1 MILPRLLPAVA
12 LCTATIFLP
21 AASRAQNQ
29 LWMAEHVSTP
39 EQVDS
44 ALATLKSPDA
54 DERVSALRSLMTSLD
69 PRLPEALLPLL
80 RDEGDSVR
88 RLAARAVGSRWW
100 QIPTDRLG
108 AFLEAL
114 RSAKADESSEDALRM
129 QDRGI
134 GLLTRKYKGEM
145 FSRSPDERWVIYE
158 RFFHPCLID
167 TKTSTEEL
175 LGMSGAEEFADSW
188 FAPAWGNGPVAPC
201 VLWHPKSQMAMLDMT
216 LDRRTSTLWIWR
228 HGKPALKLD
237 SARAAKLLTGKDV
250 SFFSMSA
257 EPVRWEG
264 NNLMV
269 EADFYGVR
277 DPSGG
282 GEGKDCSALFAWNAL
297 DGSLSL
303 VRVGTL
309 D

>member
-1 MILPRLLPAVA
+1 MFPLRLLPAVA
-12 LCTATIFLP
+12 LCVAAFFLP

-29 LWMAEHVSTP
+29 TGMAEQASTP
-39 EQVDS
+39 EQVDH
-44 ALATLKSPDA
+44 ALADLKSRDA
-54 DERVSALRSLMTSLD
+54 DERVSALRTLMTCLD

-80 RDEGDSVR
+80 RDEGNSIR

-100 QIPTDRLG
+100 QIPSDRRG
-108 AFLEAL
+108 DFLEAL
-114 RSAKADESSEDALRM
+114 RSAKAGESYEDAARM
-129 QDRGI
+129 QERGI
-134 GLLTRKYKGEM
+134 GLLARKYKGDM
-145 FSRSPDERWVIYE
+145 MSRSPDKRWVIHE
-158 RFFHPCLID
+158 RFYHPCLID

-175 LGMSGAEEFADSW
+175 LGMARPEEFAYAW

-201 VLWHPKSQMAMLDMT
+201 VLWHPKSHMAALEMT
-216 LDRRTSTLWIWR
+216 LTKRMSTLWIWR

-237 SARAAKLLTGKDV
+237 NARAARLLAGKDV
-250 SFFSMSA
+250 SFFSMGA

-264 NNLMV
+264 NNLLV
-269 EADFYGVR
+269 EADFYGTS

-282 GEGKDCSALFAWNAL
+282 EEGKDYNGLFAWNAL

-303 VRVGTL
+303 VRAGAS